1 MFKCVCEN
9 FHSEQC
15 TKNEVFRQEIFRKYE
30 KIHRKNAGML
40 TFSKETLTETS
51 IIILSFLTQI
61 EQEISIYWMKEIE
74 IRMTSLSNDK
84 YFQSKI

>member
-40 TFSKETLTETS
+40 TFSKES
-51 IIILSFLTQI
+51 INRNIDHHLEFSDANRTGNNIHLLDEGNRNQNDFI
-61 EQEISIYWMKEIE
+61 E
-74 IRMTSLSNDK
+74 
-84 YFQSKI
+84 

>member
-1 MFKCVCEN
+1 MFKCVCEK

-40 TFSKETLTETS
+40 TFSKES
-51 IIILSFLTQI
+51 INRNIDHHLEFSDANRTGNIDLLDEGNRNQNDFI
-61 EQEISIYWMKEIE
+61 E
-74 IRMTSLSNDK
+74 
-84 YFQSKI
+84 